1 MFPSSNHHHHHHRQ
15 HWSVKQALLAA
26 QSLLLLLLLLHSS
39 AVVEGARR
47 RCFACRSRGP
57 LGDCKDQFEFNV
69 TTASLAYGTSPGGG
83 AALRLGL
90 RPPPDG
96 KERCSKTFYAN
107 RRKTFYMCFCKGDL
121 CNGGGPGAVAG
132 GLLFGTTVTS
142 APTVFSITGLLFLFS
157 LYILSA

>member
-1 MFPSSNHHHHHHRQ
+1 M
-15 HWSVKQALLAA
+15 
-26 QSLLLLLLLLHSS
+26 
-39 AVVEGARR
+39 
-47 RCFACRSRGP
+47 
-57 LGDCKDQFEFNV
+57 
-69 TTASLAYGTSPGGG
+69 TTASLAYGTSPVEVQPCASGWCGKTLEDEEEG
-83 AALRLGL
+83 AHIVATERLCL
-90 RPPPDG
+90 QRPPPDG